1 MTKRS
6 AGLSLLFASLALTLS
21 AQTSV
26 WKVTRNGQTIYV
38 GGTCH
43 LLRPADLPLPAE
55 YDQAYAAAQK
65 VYFETD
71 IARVMS
77 PEMQQIIS
85 ERGLYADGQTLE
97 KTLDAAT
104 WQQVKDYCAKAG
116 LPAANVNRMKPWLV
130 TIMIAAME
138 LQKLGVSQE
147 GADAIYFKRAKADG
161 KAVAGLEEFE
171 HHIGLITHIGAGR
184 EGELIRSTFE
194 DLAQSIAD
202 FPQLLAAWRQGDLA
216 AIEKHVLEDMRTKYP
231 DIFRDLI
238 VTRNNAWLVKIDD
251 LLKSPETE
259 LVLVGFGHLAG
270 PEGLI
275 AQLRGRGCE
284 ITQLKAAK

>member
-1 MTKRS
+1 VPFAA
-6 AGLSLLFASLALTLS
+6 AGRFAA
-21 AQTSV
+21 A
-26 WKVTRNGQTIYV
+26 
-38 GGTCH
+38 
-43 LLRPADLPLPAE
+43 PE

-77 PEMQQIIS
+77 PEMQRIIS

-97 KTLDAAT
+97 QTLDAAT

-116 LPAANVNRMKPWLV
+116 LPAASVNRMKPWLL

-161 KAVAGLEEFE
+161 KPAAGLEEFE
-171 HHIGLITHIGAGR
+171 HHVDLITRIGAGR
-184 EGELIRSTFE
+184 EAELIRSTFE

-202 FPQLLAAWRQGDLA
+202 SPQLLAAWRQGDLA
-216 AIEKHVLEDMRTKYP
+216 AIEKHVLEEMRTKYP

-259 LVLVGFGHLAG
+259 LILVGFGHLAG

-284 ITQLKAAK
+284 ITQLQAAK